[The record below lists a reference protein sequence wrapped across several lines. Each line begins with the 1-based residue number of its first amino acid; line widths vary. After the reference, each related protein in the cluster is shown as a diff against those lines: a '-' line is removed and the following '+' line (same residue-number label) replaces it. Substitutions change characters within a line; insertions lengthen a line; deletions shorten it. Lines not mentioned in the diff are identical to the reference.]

1 MVLAALEFVDVTGL
15 VKGASE
21 GEGLGNQFLTTI
33 RQCDAIV
40 HVIRCF
46 VDDNIVHVDGSVDPV
61 CGVELINLEH
71 ALSDLVSVE

>member
-1 MVLAALEFVDVTGL
+1 MVLATLEFVEIAGL
-15 VKGASE
+15 VKGAFE
-21 GEGLGNQFLTTI
+21 GESLGNQFLTTI

-71 ALSDLVSVE
+71 ALSDLALVE